1 MGSYKN
7 LTITFVD
14 NSEHPSEINHF
25 IVVINGQEFSN
36 SFAFREQNQWK
47 IFLHDDVAAEI
58 IKGYPLNEIAQFVG
72 QLGLQCK
79 GAHPFVSWAQFDFSR
94 AKLDSTAKIQLNCT
108 PSVEDWANPYTI
120 SDYASALRE
129 ATEQHPSSAKYFQD
143 DDEMPFVGFGVEFS
157 GRPMDLLI
165 GEELPSL
172 TSQASQ
178 LCDVADRLALK
189 NVRKDSIVTFFEFPP
204 AVKTACAQYLT
215 YFIQFLE
222 DLGVKADSEI
232 KENAGR
238 VLFSVTPK
246 DGPSAL
252 GQIREA
258 LDAYLRLPRN
268 PEFGSESAEFGGV
281 AVSQLKANVFFLHSQ
296 LALAQAM
303 IEAKDARIEAL
314 DLTVYQQRQLLTGV
328 SVEKPASSS
337 QDWDQDEPILG
348 DTVHLTKY
356 EGKIVKIDFPTIL
369 RRLKRSFGVA
379 ESKKIRKSQ

>member
-1 MGSYKN
+1 
-7 LTITFVD
+7 
-14 NSEHPSEINHF
+14 
-25 IVVINGQEFSN
+25 
-36 SFAFREQNQWK
+36 
-47 IFLHDDVAAEI
+47 
-58 IKGYPLNEIAQFVG
+58 
-72 QLGLQCK
+72 
-79 GAHPFVSWAQFDFSR
+79 
-94 AKLDSTAKIQLNCT
+94 
-108 PSVEDWANPYTI
+108 
-120 SDYASALRE
+120 
-129 ATEQHPSSAKYFQD
+129 
-143 DDEMPFVGFGVEFS
+143 
-157 GRPMDLLI
+157 
-165 GEELPSL
+165 
-172 TSQASQ
+172 
-178 LCDVADRLALK
+178 
-189 NVRKDSIVTFFEFPP
+189 
-204 AVKTACAQYLT
+204 VKTACAQYLT